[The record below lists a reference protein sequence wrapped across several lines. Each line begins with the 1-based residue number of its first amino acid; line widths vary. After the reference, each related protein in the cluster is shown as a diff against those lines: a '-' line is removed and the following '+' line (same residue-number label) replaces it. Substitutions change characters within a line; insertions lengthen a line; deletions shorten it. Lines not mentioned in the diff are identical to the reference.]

1 MGVSFES
8 LFDHR
13 YADSFN
19 SIGSGNNTYTF
30 PFDLLPTG
38 LRMYVA
44 LHNFRANLIKLH
56 NAVQAKYPSQ
66 NNSNEIDFVKLNK
79 IVKEESRLYQ
89 KYKEIQSNGTTSG
102 FRIWLKSN
110 KDQINT
116 SEATFDEISELW
128 DFNDND
134 LKDVKQ
140 FRLGYDTR
148 QPTDEDPTSQPSG
161 VYVRTISDDVNG
173 NYINPAIAE
182 QWLGTIN
189 KIFDV
194 LLDRIIPPESLTG
207 IGDITEISNFD
218 KLKDLEGKWVKK
230 LEEEGDIILNLDEE
244 SSGVTIHIPNSDRLR
259 AIPVLLT
266 QVVKNLQATQKVS
279 KSKFSDY
286 DTNPESHY
294 AITLNKTDGTQDFV
308 HYLEILKGGLGEIG
322 NKLETEPGVYDHGK
336 GKLVDKRLINMFNVA
351 FHGAVSLWTNKE
363 NVNDFLKDRK
373 AHAKDVLFPYGFF
386 VDPILGGSV
395 NDSKKFRIINIDRKY
410 YATNRAPSG
419 AKAFIN
425 FDPIVSSSEE
435 PKKEEKSNEVNNE
448 VLELKNKYDNI
459 FGTDNWV
466 MRVENVE
473 TKQGLIKAAK
483 RKILEDKKLNFG
495 NNSTIDTLESL
506 LNMPIDID
514 DNGNIIFVK
523 NNELLNNI
531 NSTATYI
538 QDGETFVIKQD
549 GNTYIIESSGNV
561 IKNKDKVDPNN
572 GTVTLS
578 IEGFIDSIFNEG
590 KIEDREQL
598 EELLS
603 NESDFILNGSE
614 EQNLQMING
623 FKQSIIDALENNIEI
638 YNLEDS
644 LDNYINGC
652 QNGSM

>member
-1 MGVSFES
+1 M
-8 LFDHR
+8 
-13 YADSFN
+13 
-19 SIGSGNNTYTF
+19 
-30 PFDLLPTG
+30 
-38 LRMYVA
+38 
-44 LHNFRANLIKLH
+44 AN
-56 NAVQAKYPSQ
+56 
-66 NNSNEIDFVKLNK
+66 
-79 IVKEESRLYQ
+79 
-89 KYKEIQSNGTTSG
+89 
-102 FRIWLKSN
+102 
-110 KDQINT
+110 
-116 SEATFDEISELW
+116 
-128 DFNDND
+128 
-134 LKDVKQ
+134 
-140 FRLGYDTR
+140 
-148 QPTDEDPTSQPSG
+148 
-161 VYVRTISDDVNG
+161 
-173 NYINPAIAE
+173 
-182 QWLGTIN
+182 
-189 KIFDV
+189 
-194 LLDRIIPPESLTG
+194 
-207 IGDITEISNFD
+207 
-218 KLKDLEGKWVKK
+218 
-230 LEEEGDIILNLDEE
+230 
-244 SSGVTIHIPNSDRLR
+244 
-259 AIPVLLT
+259 
-266 QVVKNLQATQKVS
+266 
-279 KSKFSDY
+279 
-286 DTNPESHY
+286 
-294 AITLNKTDGTQDFV
+294 QDFI
-308 HYLEILKGGLGEIG
+308 YTIT
-322 NKLETEPGVYDHGK
+322 TE
-336 GKLVDKRLINMFNVA
+336 L
-351 FHGAVSLWTNKE
+351 E

-395 NDSKKFRIINIDRKY
+395 DDSKKFRIINIDRKY